1 MAPSTRSMLT
11 AINTLLSPRDQ
22 AYPNI
27 LTLSPSEATVPDD
40 MTTGGP
46 SEALIAQDKS
56 DMTTGGSSEALIAQD
71 KLPDGPTLWDS
82 LDSRLTTTDA
92 NNKAFQLYVISILDE
107 MRSSINAPGNTT
119 PLYAPTVHCPV
130 TTPNVAPPVL
140 GPVICANPTP
150 VDAPL
155 PPMRTSWFQ
164 DLPMTP
170 DKFLNWSNLFFLK
183 CLECELE
190 PLCDRSAKSFVT
202 TTANVRLNTRLYA
215 RLMQCLGPQNSF
227 TDRLDIAGE
236 GLQLMQKVKKVY
248 GKPESHTF
256 RMEQLAYFWNSL
268 ARHDKETIDDY
279 YNRFNLVLSHLPM
292 QGTNLPSD
300 DVRRR
305 FLLTLGGEFARF
317 KQEDLDNR
325 LETKYLDAPW
335 EDLLDTLRDIAAS
348 YKLRSSH
355 ETIATASSMGYSL
368 NAVTTSMEPAL
379 VNAVSSHTSDTA
391 KIKALEDKLAILEK
405 AKEKADA
412 AANKKKSEAKAALAN
427 GPDFYCHT
435 HGFGKNPLHTSGTC
449 INRSPGH
456 NEYATATDTMGGS
469 TYKRK

>member
-1 MAPSTRSMLT
+1 MAPSTRSMLA
-11 AINTLLSPRDQ
+11 AINTLLSPRV
-22 AYPNI
+22 PNSSN
-27 LTLSPSEATVPDD
+27 LSPTETPVTDNTASDD
-40 MTTGGP
+40 LSQP
-46 SEALIAQDKS
+46 RLLID
-56 DMTTGGSSEALIAQD
+56 T
-71 KLPDGPTLWDS
+71 LPDGPTLWDTM
-82 LDSRLTTTDA
+82 DTRLQRNEAAQLQMQTDQT
-92 NNKAFQLYVISILDE
+92 QLKDGQATILQLLHALTAHQTLAPPTINCPGTPP
-107 MRSSINAPGNTT
+107 SSS
-119 PLYAPTVHCPV
+119 PTVLC
-130 TTPNVAPPVL
+130 
-140 GPVICANPTP
+140 PVICANPTP
-150 VDAPL
+150 IDAPL

-227 TDRLDIAGE
+227 TDRLDMAGE
-236 GLQLMQKVKKVY
+236 GLLLMQKVKKVY

-412 AANKKKSEAKAALAN
+412 AAIKKKLEAKAALAN